1 MPASEPL
8 ILVDGSISFDGGVN
22 SVAVTTI
29 ASATNPNGLQRNEL
43 AWLENGTMRDGG
55 ITTRAGWHKIATIP
69 TTGINPV
76 LFQGKHP
83 YKPVGAFPY
92 EIWSVSGHI
101 IRVDADGTTTDLSVI
116 FGLYNSATAPH
127 AYFVQGKQFMVIQSG
142 DNATLPLIWDGTTLR
157 RSNGLTG
164 NLTPVPD
171 TVLYNFTV
179 RAVRTVP
186 AVGLT
191 VVMPIEAIYP
201 GAVLD
206 EGIYQNN
213 GYSVPIGT
221 FIVTAFS
228 GAAPFTVTLQTV
240 SSNYVGAQFSSS
252 GQLVDFTVSNPAL
265 PPVLVNEIPAA
276 TAMRY
281 YALRIWYTIG
291 SVVSAGDVLFGPSG
305 TQPYNF
311 ADSILKVTENPLA
324 ISGDGFE
331 MPGDDGNITGLQY
344 GANIDASLGQ
354 GRLFAFTRK
363 AVYGIQVPV
372 NRIDWIG
379 ADANNQP
386 LITVVQLVNGSVNDR
401 SIVPV
406 NGDLYYQSLEP
417 GIRSLN
423 QSVRQFSMAGNR
435 LLSANEQR
443 LFQFQD
449 RSLMDDVSGI
459 YFHNR
464 LWETVLPRQ
473 TDFGIVHDA
482 MVPLDFMP
490 ISTLQQERQSN
501 WEGVAYGIPIF
512 QVAVLDF
519 GGRERAFATVLQE
532 DNTLGLWEVTTA
544 ERFDFS
550 SDITLANRVPMRIE
564 FPAWNWD
571 RPFDLKKMVTAEIL
585 ADRVF
590 GEVVF
595 TLEFRPDGATCWLP
609 WHKWKI
615 CSPRNSAETCVSP
628 ISYPLQEFGECY
640 LSTMTMPKPPENCAG
655 CNTGRPANIAYQ
667 FQCRLTVFGFCRIRG
682 FLLHAEPHLRKLW
695 AKITC

>member
-8 ILVDGSISFDGGVN
+8 ILVDGSISFDGGVD
-22 SVAVTTI
+22 SVKVTTI

-43 AWLENGTMRDGG
+43 AWLENGTVRDGG

-69 TTGINPV
+69 TTGIDPV

-101 IRVDADGTTTDLSVI
+101 LRVDADGTTTDLSVI

-127 AYFVQGKQFMVIQSG
+127 AYFVQGKRFMVIQSG
-142 DNATLPLIWDGTTLR
+142 DNVTLPLIWDGTTLR

-164 NLTPVPD
+164 NVAQPSATTHEMTITSWASIPSVGN
-171 TVLYNFTV
+171 T
-179 RAVRTVP
+179 RTWSLS
-186 AVGLT
+186 A
-191 VVMPIEAIYP
+191 MYP
-201 GAVLD
+201 GVVGDIGVYKLQSAS
-206 EGIYQNN
+206 GWNF
-213 GYSVPIGT
+213 GT
-221 FIVTAFS
+221 FEVTAFTIV
-228 GAAPFTVTLQTV
+228 APFTVTFETV
-240 SSNYVGAQFSSS
+240 SSDRVGQYINMLPAY
-252 GQLVDFTVSNPAL
+252 FTLTAVPA
-265 PPVLVNEIPAA
+265 PVLINEIPAA

-281 YALRIWYTIG
+281 YALRIWYAIG
-291 SVVSAGDVLFGPSG
+291 SVVSAGDILYGQSG
-305 TQPYNF
+305 TLPYNF
-311 ADSILKVTENPLA
+311 EDSILKVTENPLA
-324 ISGDGFE
+324 IDGDGFE
-331 MPGDDGNITGLQY
+331 MPGEDGNITGLQY
-344 GANIDASLGQ
+344 GAAIDASLGQ

-363 AVYGIQVPV
+363 AVYGVQIPV
-372 NRIDWIG
+372 NRTDWI
-379 ADANNQP
+379 DANADNQP

-417 GIRSLN
+417 GIRSLD

-464 LWETVLPRQ
+464 LWQTVLPRQ

-490 ISTLQQERQSN
+490 ISTLKQERQSN

-532 DNTLGLWEVTTA
+532 DNTLGLWEMTTA

-571 RPFDLKKMVTAEIL
+571 RPFDLKRLVTAEIWC
-585 ADRVF
+585 DRVF

-595 TLEFRPDGATCWLP
+595 TLEFRPDGQTCP
-609 WHKWKI
+609 IFWHKWKI

-640 LSTMTMPKPPENCAG
+640 LSTMTMPKPPENCAS
-655 CNTGRPANIAYQ
+655 CLTGRPANIAYQ
-667 FQCRLTVFGFCRIRG
+667 IQPILTVYGFCRIRG
-682 FLLHAEPHLRKLW
+682 FLLHSEPHLRKLW